1 MAEINIKDLN
11 DLAKNNPNKMVADSE
26 RNYHDRVREIAERVV
41 ENDNIRLI
49 LLAGP
54 SGSGKT
60 TTANLVADAIR
71 LRGEDA
77 LVISLDNFYRDLDDP
92 KYPKNENGE
101 RDSECPE
108 SLNIAKI
115 HHVLDDILKKRAF
128 SIPRFDF
135 KTGRC
140 AGETEH
146 AGMERGCVIIEGLH
160 ALNPLIADSLP
171 SDNVLKMFISV
182 STNINSDEER
192 ILSGRKIR
200 FVRRLVRDAIYR
212 GATIEKTLSMW
223 HGVLAAEDVYLYPYR
238 SSADISFDT
247 FHQFELGVMKKY
259 IDKLVTIELAEKDD
273 YVAAVSNA
281 MRTVT
286 EIDEGLIPENS
297 LIKEFIVGGVYENL
311 Y

>member
-11 DLAKNNPNKMVADSE
+11 ELAKNNPIKMIADSE
-26 RNYHDRVREIAERVV
+26 RAYHDRVREIAKRVV

-71 LRGEDA
+71 SMDEEA

-92 KYPKNENGE
+92 KYPKLENGE

-108 SLNIAKI
+108 SLDIAKV
-115 HHVLDDILKKRAF
+115 HRVLDDILEKRAF
-128 SIPRFDF
+128 GIPKFDF
-135 KTGRC
+135 KIGRC
-140 AGETEH
+140 AGITEH
-146 AGMERGCVIIEGLH
+146 ARMERGCVIIEGLH
-160 ALNPLIADSLP
+160 ALNPLITDSLP

-182 STNINSDEER
+182 STNINSNGER

-212 GATIEKTLSMW
+212 GASVEKTLSMW
-223 HGVLAAEDVYLYPYR
+223 RGVLAAEDVYLYPYR

-247 FHQFELGVMKKY
+247 FHDFELCVMKNY
-259 IDKLVTIELAEKDD
+259 VDKLITEELSEKDD
-273 YVAAVSNA
+273 YVKTVRDA
-281 MRTVT
+281 MSFVF
-286 EIDEGLIPENS
+286 EIDEKLIPENS
-297 LIKEFIVGGVYENL
+297 LIKEFIVGGVYESL

>member
-1 MAEINIKDLN
+1 MAEIDIRDLN
-11 DLAKNNPNKMVADSE
+11 EFAKNNPNEMIADSE
-26 RNYHDRVREIAERVV
+26 RIYHDRVREIAERVV
-41 ENDNIRLI
+41 NNEKIRLV

-60 TTANLVADAIR
+60 TTANLIADAVR
-71 LRGEDA
+71 SMGEDA

-92 KYPKNENGE
+92 KYPKTKDGE

-108 SLNIAKI
+108 SLDIAKI
-115 HHVLDDILKKRAF
+115 HRVLDDILEKRAF

-135 KTGRC
+135 KIGRC
-140 AGETEH
+140 AGEAEH
-146 AGMERGCVIIEGLH
+146 ARMERGCVIIEGLH

-171 SDNVLKMFISV
+171 TGSVLKMFISV
-182 STNINSDEER
+182 STNINCEGKR
-192 ILSGRKIR
+192 ILSGRKVR

-212 GATIEKTLSMW
+212 GAAVEKTLSMW
-223 HGVLAAEDVYLYPYR
+223 SGVLAAEDVYLYPYR

-247 FHQFELGVMKKY
+247 FHGFELGVMKNY
-259 IDKLVTIELAEKDD
+259 IDKLITVEFAKKDD
-273 YVAAVSNA
+273 YVATVRNA
-281 MRTVT
+281 MGLVT
-286 EIDEGLIPENS
+286 EIDENLIPENS